1 MRVDE
6 GKLRAYLDQT
16 LSSTEQE
23 AVEKYLAQSPEAQ
36 TVLGQLQ
43 QEQQETA
50 QYLAALAPSSRDYSA
65 PSQALTRLQTHLE
78 SQTNKSLT
86 VEMEERIS
94 EMFNKSFIKRYQPAI
109 IALTLVMVIAI
120 LFSFA
125 PVRAMAGNFLKIFRV
140 QTIQVVPVDAER
152 LEALEN
158 NPEFKGLMDQ
168 FEPQIEVISE
178 EEEPRPVA
186 SLAEAAALVDFPV
199 AEITALPSDL
209 ADASSKIE
217 VQEQIV
223 AHLTLD
229 KDLLQ
234 AVFEAAEIDIT
245 LPDSLNESPLIITKP
260 DTVMQ
265 EWRAGDEVLLG
276 FMQLPAPSVEYPD
289 DLDLNA
295 LGVAGLQFL
304 GMSKA
309 EATALGATIDWA
321 NTLVLPIPSDT
332 ELTVSEVSVN
342 GTKGTLFTEEEA
354 KGDDTALMWQQNG
367 MTYFV
372 AGNYT
377 ADEILAIAQSVK

>member
-1 MRVDE
+1 
-6 GKLRAYLDQT
+6 
-16 LSSTEQE
+16 
-23 AVEKYLAQSPEAQ
+23 
-36 TVLGQLQ
+36 
-43 QEQQETA
+43 
-50 QYLAALAPSSRDYSA
+50 
-65 PSQALTRLQTHLE
+65 
-78 SQTNKSLT
+78 
-86 VEMEERIS
+86 
-94 EMFNKSFIKRYQPAI
+94 
-109 IALTLVMVIAI
+109 
-120 LFSFA
+120 
-125 PVRAMAGNFLKIFRV
+125 
-140 QTIQVVPVDAER
+140 
-152 LEALEN
+152 
-158 NPEFKGLMDQ
+158 
-168 FEPQIEVISE
+168 
-178 EEEPRPVA
+178 
-186 SLAEAAALVDFPV
+186 
-199 AEITALPSDL
+199 
-209 ADASSKIE
+209 
-217 VQEQIV
+217 
-223 AHLTLD
+223 
-229 KDLLQ
+229 
-234 AVFEAAEIDIT
+234 
-245 LPDSLNESPLIITKP
+245 
-260 DTVMQ
+260 MQ